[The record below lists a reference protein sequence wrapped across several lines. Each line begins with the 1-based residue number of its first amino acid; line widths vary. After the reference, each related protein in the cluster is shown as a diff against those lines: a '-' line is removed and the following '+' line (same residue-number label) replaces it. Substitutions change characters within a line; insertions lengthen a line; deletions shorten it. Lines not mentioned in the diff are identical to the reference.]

1 MAQTKRSRWLI
12 LFNSVLVTFLCCLDS
27 SSVNVALPMMAED
40 LGVDMALVEWVITA
54 NLLTIIC
61 FILVFGSIGDVIG
74 KDRIFK
80 FGITV
85 FVLGALVCTVAS
97 SYPLLI
103 AGRLVEGFG
112 ASATMA
118 TNQGLIA
125 QTFPANERGRAMG
138 ISGSFVAM
146 GSMLGPAFG
155 GLIISHFSWN
165 TIFLINVPVGLIC
178 LVMAF
183 RILPKAEKGG
193 RIQLDGAGS
202 ILFMAFI
209 ASLYFG
215 VKSLQSS
222 ANHGAS
228 VVILLAAFLLGG
240 VFIGAER
247 RKAQPMLELS
257 LFKNKLFTISVFC
270 SFLSF
275 FAIASNNFIQ
285 PFYLLKVQEVT
296 PALAG
301 MFMMTYP
308 VVMFIVAPLSGALSD
323 KIGSEILGFIGLA
336 ISSCGLFCMAGLGV
350 ATPMWFYMLGVALMA
365 LGASLFQS
373 PNTSL
378 IMSTVPKDKLGT
390 AGSINGLVRN
400 LGMVFGISLS
410 TVILYTMMSA
420 KLGYST
426 TDFVPGRADAFVYG
440 MHFVYL
446 FAAGICL
453 VGVCLTGLRWWGSKH
468 RQTAED

>member
-1 MAQTKRSRWLI
+1 MAQTKHGRWLI
-12 LFNSVLVTFLCCLDS
+12 LFNVVLVTFLCCLDS

-54 NLLTIIC
+54 NLLIIIC
-61 FILVFGSIGDVIG
+61 FILVFGSLGDVIG
-74 KDRIFK
+74 KDRVFK
-80 FGITV
+80 FGIIV
-85 FVLGALVCTVAS
+85 FVAGALVCTMAVN
-97 SYPLLI
+97 YPMLI
-103 AGRLVEGFG
+103 IGRMVEGFG

-165 TIFLINVPVGLIC
+165 MIFLVNVPVGLIC
-178 LVMAF
+178 LALAA
-183 RILPKAEKGG
+183 RILPKSEKSG
-193 RIQLDGAGS
+193 QVKLDGSGS
-202 ILFMAFI
+202 VLFMLFI
-209 ASLYFG
+209 AGLYFG

-222 ANHGAS
+222 SYLTS
-228 VVILLAAFLLGG
+228 VLILLAAFVLGG
-240 VFIGAER
+240 FFIGTER
-247 RKAQPMLELS
+247 RKTQPMLELS
-257 LFKNKLFTISVFC
+257 LFKNKLFSVSVFC

-275 FAIASNNFIQ
+275 FAIASNNFMQ
-285 PFYLLKVQEVT
+285 PFYLLKVQGVT
-296 PALAG
+296 PAMAG
-301 MFMMTYP
+301 MFMMVYP

-323 KIGSEILGFIGLA
+323 KIGSEILGFIGLS
-336 ISSCGLFCMAGLGV
+336 ISSCGLLCMAGLGV
-350 ATPMWFYMLGVALMA
+350 GTPMGFYMLGVALMA
-365 LGASLFQS
+365 LGGSLFQS

-410 TVILYTMMSA
+410 TVILYTMMSV

-426 TDFVPGRADAFVYG
+426 TDFVDGRRMPSSTACILCICLPPAFV
-440 MHFVYL
+440 
-446 FAAGICL
+446 
-453 VGVCLTGLRWWGSKH
+453 W
-468 RQTAED
+468 

>member
-1 MAQTKRSRWLI
+1 MAQTKHSRWLI
-12 LFNSVLVTFLCCLDS
+12 LFNVVLVTFLCCLDS

-54 NLLTIIC
+54 NLLIIIC
-61 FILVFGSIGDVIG
+61 FILVFGSLGDVIG
-74 KDRIFK
+74 KDRVFK
-80 FGITV
+80 FGIIV
-85 FVLGALVCTVAS
+85 FVAGALVCTVAVN
-97 SYPLLI
+97 YPMLI
-103 AGRLVEGFG
+103 IGRMVEGFG

-125 QTFPANERGRAMG
+125 QTFPASERGRAMG

-165 TIFLINVPVGLIC
+165 MIFLVNVPVGLIC
-178 LVMAF
+178 LALAA
-183 RILPKAEKGG
+183 RILPKSEKGG
-193 RIQLDGAGS
+193 QVKLDGSGS
-202 ILFMAFI
+202 VLFMLFI
-209 ASLYFG
+209 AGLYFG

-222 ANHGAS
+222 SYLTSAL
-228 VVILLAAFLLGG
+228 ILLAAFVLGG
-240 VFIGAER
+240 FFIGTER
-247 RKAQPMLELS
+247 RKTQPMLELS
-257 LFKNKLFTISVFC
+257 LFKNKLFSVSVFC

-275 FAIASNNFIQ
+275 FAIASNNFMQ
-285 PFYLLKVQEVT
+285 PFYLLKVQGVT
-296 PALAG
+296 PAMAG
-301 MFMMTYP
+301 MFMMVYP

-323 KIGSEILGFIGLA
+323 KIGSEILGFIGLS
-336 ISSCGLFCMAGLGV
+336 ISSCGLLCMAGLGV
-350 ATPMWFYMLGVALMA
+350 GTPMGFYMLGVALMA
-365 LGASLFQS
+365 LGGSLFQS

-410 TVILYTMMSA
+410 TVILYTMMSI

-426 TDFVPGRADAFVYG
+426 TDFVDGRADAFVYG

-446 FAAGICL
+446 FAACICL
-453 VGVCLTGLRWWGSKH
+453 VGVCLTGLRWWSSKK
-468 RQTAED
+468 RRLAQ